1 MKIDFTGRHYE
12 VDDQVRGYAEG
23 KLRKL
28 RKHLDEPVDVQL
40 ILEVEKRRQIAELHI
55 NHRHGSL
62 QAAEEA
68 DEMRDAIHAVVDKAL
83 KQARRARK
91 KAKGKKRRSRAH
103 QVWPDWPL
111 EVVEAASVGA
121 GTAPRIIEK
130 DTLKIKPMTIDEAAI
145 ELDRSNF
152 GFFVF
157 RDSATE
163 RVNVIYRRKD
173 DNYGLIAPEF

>member
-28 RKHLDEPVDVQL
+28 RKHLDEPVEVHL

-55 NHRHGSL
+55 HHRHGSV

-68 DEMRDAIHAVVDKAL
+68 DEMRDAIKAAVDKAQ

-91 KAKGKKRRSRAH
+91 KHKGKKRRGRAK
-103 QVWPDWPL
+103 QPLPEWPL
-111 EVVEAASVGA
+111 EVVEAASVSA
-121 GTAPRIIEK
+121 GSKPRIIEK
-130 DTLKIKPMTIDEAAI
+130 TTLAIKPMTIEEAAI

-173 DNYGLIAPEF
+173 DNYGLIVPEF